1 MKPLERG
8 FKAIWLPGRRDWIEE
23 VFYSMYAIIKSGG
36 KQYCV
41 QEGDIIEVEKIN
53 LAEGQAEVN
62 FEDVLA
68 LNDGE
73 MVVGTPNVAGA
84 VVSAE
89 VVEQGKGKKV
99 IIYKY
104 KSKKDYRKKQGHRQ
118 PYTKVKITSIS
129 AVK

>member
-1 MKPLERG
+1 
-8 FKAIWLPGRRDWIEE
+8 
-23 VFYSMYAIIKSGG
+23 MYAIIKSGG

>member
-1 MKPLERG
+1 
-8 FKAIWLPGRRDWIEE
+8 
-23 VFYSMYAIIKSGG
+23 MYAIIKSGG

-41 QEGDIIEVEKIN
+41 QEGDIIEVEKLN
-53 LAEGQAEVN
+53 LAEGQGQIN

-68 LNDGE
+68 VNNGE

-104 KSKKDYRKKQGHRQ
+104 KSKKDYRRKQGHRQ

-129 AVK
+129 AGK